1 MNSFEMLEI
10 QEEEKYIQNI
20 RQQRLKIE
28 QFKNDV
34 QKKDKKIKSLE
45 EEREEL
51 RQEFNSYKKMAG
63 NYQMLNENLKLKEAE
78 NENLREKMKKQ
89 VDEYEYSLHE
99 LQGVAARETEEKN
112 KEIRRLL
119 EKLKKKDEE
128 NGQLAD
134 ELHDLSIQLKRNQE
148 NFEKE
153 ISEIKEKE
161 KKTQDQSKSWKNFE
175 KMLKDQVS
183 ELAHEKNLL
192 QEKVLDLKSQIEQ
205 LKMTHI
211 SDINFESERK
221 KCAELRQEINSKH
234 EEIKIIRKHKEDFIE
249 KAESEIKSLQTELDR
264 AISLVARQ
272 ENSIVELRMRKT
284 EDDMAISNLSDLL
297 SAKEDELT
305 RIIIL
310 YEKLQRETTEIEY
323 SEKASKHI
331 KDENKSLKKQL
342 SEAKHREEAYKQE
355 RKHISKLKLELFS
368 QRNAEVSKLTDVL
381 DAVISNKS

>member
-1 MNSFEMLEI
+1 MLEI

-355 RKHISKLKLELFS
+355 RKHISKLKMELFS